1 MGASASA
8 REEAMAGTRTVRLS
22 KGAAARAAKP
32 GAVTRR
38 LPAAG
43 SLHKRF
49 VTEPVRRVLDRAVVR
64 AAVRAAQR
72 KGSRD
77 ASN

>member
-1 MGASASA
+1 M
-8 REEAMAGTRTVRLS
+8 RIS

-32 GAVTRR
+32 VTIMRR

-43 SLHKRF
+43 FLQKRF

-72 KGSRD
+72 ERSRN